1 MSYDPYQELANTIV
15 LQAVADYRKARKDL
29 KIYPRDKKA
38 MYRAREIIRFFRS
51 DYFSVITSIDAESLI
66 NNLREEFK

>member
-1 MSYDPYQELANTIV
+1 MNVSPYERLANAIV

-29 KIYPRDKKA
+29 KICPRDKKA

-51 DYFSVITSIDAESLI
+51 NYFSVLTSIDAESLI
-66 NNLREEFK
+66 KNLREEFK

>member
-1 MSYDPYQELANTIV
+1 MNVSSYERLANAIV

-51 DYFSVITSIDAESLI
+51 DYFSVLTSIDAESLLK
-66 NNLREEFK
+66 NLR